1 MKKGKMAQAVAAVTA
16 LLLVAVLISF
26 YLSMVEMEPAGTIT
40 LPSSQG
46 SISADSD
53 KLGENGPLVDGVQVD
68 ASNVLNVIAA
78 LHRPKEYTYEL
89 ESTLSYH
96 SAEDVLRI
104 KGAVQG
110 RRSHI
115 QQLSE
120 SGAVE
125 KEIII
130 APSGYYAWRSGQV
143 NPYVGTLGQGI
154 SQDGE
159 LTAFYDDASRVPTYE
174 AVLELDPSQILEA
187 GYVEQ
192 GGEACIYVK
201 VENPLA
207 GTQDSYYIAV
217 STGLLYRAES
227 EKDGMTTYSMK
238 LTRVTVEDVPESRF
252 QLPNGQMVEE
262 E

>member
-1 MKKGKMAQAVAAVTA
+1 MKTGKMAQVVAAVTA

-46 SISADSD
+46 SISADLD

-78 LHRPKEYTYEL
+78 LHRPKEYTYEM

-104 KGAVQG
+104 RGAVQG

-130 APSGYYAWRSGQV
+130 APSGYYAW
-143 NPYVGTLGQGI
+143 TLGQRI

-192 GGEACIYVK
+192 DGEACIYVK

>member
-1 MKKGKMAQAVAAVTA
+1 MKTGKMAQVVAAVTA

-46 SISADSD
+46 SISADLD

-78 LHRPKEYTYEL
+78 LHRPKEYTYEM

-104 KGAVQG
+104 RGAVQG

-143 NPYVGTLGQGI
+143 NPYVGRWG
-154 SQDGE
+154 S
-159 LTAFYDDASRVPTYE
+159 AFPRMGNSP
-174 AVLELDPSQILEA
+174 PSMTMPA
-187 GYVEQ
+187 G
-192 GGEACIYVK
+192 CPPMK
-201 VENPLA
+201 RCWSWTRP
-207 GTQDSYYIAV
+207 
-217 STGLLYRAES
+217 RFWRP
-227 EKDGMTTYSMK
+227 GMWNRMGK
-238 LTRVTVEDVPESRF
+238 PAF
-252 QLPNGQMVEE
+252 M
-262 E
+262 

>member
-1 MKKGKMAQAVAAVTA
+1 M
-16 LLLVAVLISF
+16 
-26 YLSMVEMEPAGTIT
+26 
-40 LPSSQG
+40 
-46 SISADSD
+46 
-53 KLGENGPLVDGVQVD
+53 VDGVQVNE
-68 ASNVLNVIAA
+68 SNVLSVIAA

-120 SGAVE
+120 GGYVE

-143 NPYVGTLGQGI
+143 NPYVGTLGQ
-154 SQDGE
+154 SLPQDGE
-159 LTAFYDDASRVPTYE
+159 LAAFYDDASRVPTYE
-174 AVLELDPSQILEA
+174 SVLELDPSQILEA
-187 GYVEQ
+187 GYVEKD
-192 GGEACIYVK
+192 GEACIYVK
-201 VENPLA
+201 VENALA

-217 STGLLYRAES
+217 SNGLLYRAES
-227 EKDGMTTYSMK
+227 EKKGMTTYSMK
-238 LTRVTVEDVPESRF
+238 MIRVTVEDMPESRF
-252 QLPNGQMVEE
+252 QLPNGQIVEE